1 MPRGHP
7 QRGSRRVRA
16 LTKICHGDG
25 EDGFFPDVWR
35 RPERGQSVSPENS
48 PQRVL
53 FEFALV
59 IATMLMLA
67 LAANVLIPGA

>member
-1 MPRGHP
+1 MRAPVQTHRGDYD
-7 QRGSRRVRA
+7 
-16 LTKICHGDG
+16 I
-25 EDGFFPDVWR
+25 EDGFFPEVLR
-35 RPERGQSVSPENS
+35 RPERGTHLSPENT

-59 IATMLMLA
+59 IGTMLVLA

>member
-1 MPRGHP
+1 MRPPIQAYRG
-7 QRGSRRVRA
+7 VYD
-16 LTKICHGDG
+16 GD
-25 EDGFFPDVWR
+25 DGFFPEVWR
-35 RPERGQSVSPENS
+35 RPERSAQLSPENA

-59 IATMLMLA
+59 IGTMLVLA